1 MYDIKT
7 QKIKTFHEKV
17 GKIFEISWKK
27 LLILIF
33 ILFFFTRNN
42 TMTNITIQN
51 TNLNLKLVKFNDE
64 EQQAVNARDL
74 HKFLGSKQDFSTWIK
89 ARIQKYGFIENEDFI
104 VDKENTQ
111 IHDKINSPKRATAT
125 DGGFEK
131 ATAKPLVKSAPQ
143 IYGTMDRAIPMG
155 FSKIDYYISLDMA
168 KELAMIEN
176 NKKGR
181 EVRKYFIQCEKLL
194 KQKIAEEQQ
203 TQLIKQSKKLLALE
217 NKLQDAQIKACQFDA
232 LVAQSGFLNFR
243 KVAKELELNERSLK
257 SWLIQN
263 DWISLRGSQKKMS
276 PKSWT
281 IRKKYMVFKH
291 QLTESGDISTYPMAL
306 FSYKGIKEIQR
317 RLMTLGLHAQRGLF

>member
-17 GKIFEISWKK
+17 EKIFEISWKTLNFNFYFIFLQGKTMQNIIK
-27 LLILIF
+27 LADISNFENLMSSREIANLTGKNHQHIMRD
-33 ILFFFTRNN
+33 IRRMLEDLGDESHCPNLDSENCEGEGWKKTTYLNTRNQKQPEILLN
-42 TMTNITIQN
+42 FELTMTLISGYNVVLRNRIIKRWQELELQQQQIQ
-51 TNLNLKLVKFNDE
+51 L
-64 EQQAVNARDL
+64 A
-74 HKFLGSKQDFSTWIK
+74 KQ
-89 ARIQKYGFIENEDFI
+89 
-104 VDKENTQ
+104 
-111 IHDKINSPKRATAT
+111 
-125 DGGFEK
+125 
-131 ATAKPLVKSAPQ
+131 
-143 IYGTMDRAIPMG
+143 
-155 FSKIDYYISLDMA
+155 
-168 KELAMIEN
+168 
-176 NKKGR
+176 NK
-181 EVRKYFIQCEKLL
+181 Q
-194 KQKIAEEQQ
+194 
-203 TQLIKQSKKLLALE
+203 LLALE

-276 PKSWT
+276 PKAWT

-291 QLTESGDISTYPMAL
+291 QLTESCDISTYPMAL

>member
-17 GKIFEISWKK
+17 EKIFEISWKK

-33 ILFFFTRNN
+33 ILFFLQGKTMQQNIIKLADISNFENLMSSREIAQICEKEHRNIIRDIRRMLEDLGDYEDCSN
-42 TMTNITIQN
+42 LSSPQNSEKGWKFSTYINSQNKQQPEYLLNFELTMTLISGYNVVLRNRIIKRWQELELQQQQIQLTKQN
-51 TNLNLKLVKFNDE
+51 NQILV
-64 EQQAVNARDL
+64 
-74 HKFLGSKQDFSTWIK
+74 
-89 ARIQKYGFIENEDFI
+89 
-104 VDKENTQ
+104 
-111 IHDKINSPKRATAT
+111 
-125 DGGFEK
+125 
-131 ATAKPLVKSAPQ
+131 
-143 IYGTMDRAIPMG
+143 
-155 FSKIDYYISLDMA
+155 
-168 KELAMIEN
+168 
-176 NKKGR
+176 
-181 EVRKYFIQCEKLL
+181 
-194 KQKIAEEQQ
+194 
-203 TQLIKQSKKLLALE
+203 LE
-217 NKLQDAQIKACQFDA
+217 NKLQDAQIKLQDAQIKACQFDA

>member
-1 MYDIKT
+1 MKNIIKLTDISNFENLMSSREIANLTGK
-7 QKIKTFHEKV
+7 QHAHICRDIRRMLEDLEPEKDGSKSGCISDEAPAV
-17 GKIFEISWKK
+17 QGFKESVYLDAYGREKPEFLLNFE
-27 LLILIF
+27 L
-33 ILFFFTRNN
+33 
-42 TMTNITIQN
+42 TMTLISGYNVVLRNRIIKRWQELELQQQQIQ
-51 TNLNLKLVKFNDE
+51 
-64 EQQAVNARDL
+64 
-74 HKFLGSKQDFSTWIK
+74 
-89 ARIQKYGFIENEDFI
+89 
-104 VDKENTQ
+104 
-111 IHDKINSPKRATAT
+111 
-125 DGGFEK
+125 
-131 ATAKPLVKSAPQ
+131 
-143 IYGTMDRAIPMG
+143 
-155 FSKIDYYISLDMA
+155 
-168 KELAMIEN
+168 LA
-176 NKKGR
+176 
-181 EVRKYFIQCEKLL
+181 
-194 KQKIAEEQQ
+194 
-203 TQLIKQSKKLLALE
+203 KQSKQIVALE

>member
-1 MYDIKT
+1 MK
-7 QKIKTFHEKV
+7 
-17 GKIFEISWKK
+17 
-27 LLILIF
+27 
-33 ILFFFTRNN
+33 
-42 TMTNITIQN
+42 NITIQN

-74 HKFLGSKQDFSTWIK
+74 HKFLESKREFSTWIK

-104 VDKENTQ
+104 L
-111 IHDKINSPKRATAT
+111 
-125 DGGFEK
+125 EK
-131 ATAKPLVKSAPQ
+131 
-143 IYGTMDRAIPMG
+143 G
-155 FSKIDYYISLDMA
+155 FSQNYEKPQPNRDEVVFDNFVKNLGGRPTLDYFISLNMA

-203 TQLIKQSKKLLALE
+203 TQLAKQSKQLLALE
-217 NKLQDAQIKACQFDA
+217 NKLQDAQIKACQFDE
-232 LVAQSGFLNFR
+232 LVAQAGFLNFR

-317 RLMTLGLHAQRGLF
+317 RLMTLGLQQSQRGLF

>member
-1 MYDIKT
+1 MQNIIKLTDISNFENLMSSREIAKLCEKRHDHIIRDIRRMLEDLGDESHSPNLGSENSSEKGWIKT
-7 QKIKTFHEKV
+7 TYKNSRNQEQPEFLLN
-17 GKIFEISWKK
+17 FE
-27 LLILIF
+27 L
-33 ILFFFTRNN
+33 
-42 TMTNITIQN
+42 TMTLISGYNVVLRNRVIKRWQELELQQQQIQ
-51 TNLNLKLVKFNDE
+51 L
-64 EQQAVNARDL
+64 A
-74 HKFLGSKQDFSTWIK
+74 KQ
-89 ARIQKYGFIENEDFI
+89 N
-104 VDKENTQ
+104 NQ
-111 IHDKINSPKRATAT
+111 I
-125 DGGFEK
+125 
-131 ATAKPLVKSAPQ
+131 
-143 IYGTMDRAIPMG
+143 
-155 FSKIDYYISLDMA
+155 
-168 KELAMIEN
+168 
-176 NKKGR
+176 
-181 EVRKYFIQCEKLL
+181 
-194 KQKIAEEQQ
+194 
-203 TQLIKQSKKLLALE
+203 LALE

>member
-1 MYDIKT
+1 MQNIIKLADISNFENLMSSREIADLT
-7 QKIKTFHEKV
+7 EKNHKEV
-17 GKIFEISWKK
+17 LRDIRRMLEDLGDLEDSANLRSPQNSEKGWKLSTYTTSQNKQQPEYLLNFE
-27 LLILIF
+27 L
-33 ILFFFTRNN
+33 
-42 TMTNITIQN
+42 TMTLISGYNVILRNRIIKRWQELELQQQQIQLAKQN
-51 TNLNLKLVKFNDE
+51 KQLLV
-64 EQQAVNARDL
+64 
-74 HKFLGSKQDFSTWIK
+74 
-89 ARIQKYGFIENEDFI
+89 
-104 VDKENTQ
+104 
-111 IHDKINSPKRATAT
+111 
-125 DGGFEK
+125 
-131 ATAKPLVKSAPQ
+131 
-143 IYGTMDRAIPMG
+143 
-155 FSKIDYYISLDMA
+155 
-168 KELAMIEN
+168 
-176 NKKGR
+176 
-181 EVRKYFIQCEKLL
+181 
-194 KQKIAEEQQ
+194 
-203 TQLIKQSKKLLALE
+203 LE

>member
-1 MYDIKT
+1 
-7 QKIKTFHEKV
+7 
-17 GKIFEISWKK
+17 
-27 LLILIF
+27 
-33 ILFFFTRNN
+33 
-42 TMTNITIQN
+42 MTNITIQN

-74 HKFLGSKQDFSTWIK
+74 HVFLARQQKFSTWIIS
-89 ARIQKYGFIENEDFI
+89 RIQKYGFVENEDFI
-104 VDKENTQ
+104 VDNEDAQ

-131 ATAKPLVKSAPQ
+131 ATAKNFVKSATQ
-143 IYGTMDRAIPMG
+143 I
-155 FSKIDYYISLDMA
+155 IDYYISLDMA

-203 TQLIKQSKKLLALE
+203 TQLIKQSKQLLALE

-276 PKSWT
+276 PKAWT

>member
-17 GKIFEISWKK
+17 EKFFEISWKK

-33 ILFFFTRNN
+33 ILFFYKEKTMQNIIKLADISNFENLMSSREIANLTEKNHKEVLRDIRRMLEDLGEVEDSANLRSPQN
-42 TMTNITIQN
+42 SEKGWKLSTYTTSQNKQQPEYLLNFDLTMTLIAGYNVVLRNRIIKRWQELELQQQQIQLAKQN
-51 TNLNLKLVKFNDE
+51 NQILMLENKL
-64 EQQAVNARDL
+64 
-74 HKFLGSKQDFSTWIK
+74 QD
-89 ARIQKYGFIENEDFI
+89 AQ
-104 VDKENTQ
+104 
-111 IHDKINSPKRATAT
+111 
-125 DGGFEK
+125 
-131 ATAKPLVKSAPQ
+131 
-143 IYGTMDRAIPMG
+143 
-155 FSKIDYYISLDMA
+155 
-168 KELAMIEN
+168 
-176 NKKGR
+176 
-181 EVRKYFIQCEKLL
+181 
-194 KQKIAEEQQ
+194 
-203 TQLIKQSKKLLALE
+203 

-317 RLMTLGLHAQRGLF
+317 RLMTLGLQAQRGLF

>member
-17 GKIFEISWKK
+17 EKIFEISWKTLNFNFYFIFLQGKTMKNIIK
-27 LLILIF
+27 LTDISNFENLMSSREIANLTEKNHKEVLRDIRRMLEDLGDLEDSANLRSPQNSEKGWELSTYTTSQNKQQPEYLLNF
-33 ILFFFTRNN
+33 DL
-42 TMTNITIQN
+42 TMTLIAGYNVVLRNRIIKRWRELELQQQQIQL
-51 TNLNLKLVKFNDE
+51 T
-64 EQQAVNARDL
+64 
-74 HKFLGSKQDFSTWIK
+74 
-89 ARIQKYGFIENEDFI
+89 
-104 VDKENTQ
+104 
-111 IHDKINSPKRATAT
+111 
-125 DGGFEK
+125 
-131 ATAKPLVKSAPQ
+131 
-143 IYGTMDRAIPMG
+143 
-155 FSKIDYYISLDMA
+155 
-168 KELAMIEN
+168 
-176 NKKGR
+176 
-181 EVRKYFIQCEKLL
+181 
-194 KQKIAEEQQ
+194 
-203 TQLIKQSKKLLALE
+203 KQSKQLLALE

-276 PKSWT
+276 PKAWT

>member
-1 MYDIKT
+1 LYDIKT

-17 GKIFEISWKK
+17 EKIFEISWNS
-27 LLILIF
+27 LNFYF
-33 ILFFFTRNN
+33 ILFFYKEKTMQNIIKLADISNFENLMSSREIADLTGKNHQHIMRDIRRMLEDLGDESHCPNLDSENCEGEGWKKTTYLNTRNQKQPEILLN
-42 TMTNITIQN
+42 FELTMTLISGYNVVLRNRIIKRWQELELQQQQIQ
-51 TNLNLKLVKFNDE
+51 
-64 EQQAVNARDL
+64 
-74 HKFLGSKQDFSTWIK
+74 
-89 ARIQKYGFIENEDFI
+89 
-104 VDKENTQ
+104 
-111 IHDKINSPKRATAT
+111 
-125 DGGFEK
+125 
-131 ATAKPLVKSAPQ
+131 
-143 IYGTMDRAIPMG
+143 
-155 FSKIDYYISLDMA
+155 
-168 KELAMIEN
+168 LA
-176 NKKGR
+176 
-181 EVRKYFIQCEKLL
+181 
-194 KQKIAEEQQ
+194 
-203 TQLIKQSKKLLALE
+203 KQSKQLLALE

-232 LVAQSGFLNFR
+232 LVAQSGVLNFR

>member
-17 GKIFEISWKK
+17 ENFFEISWKT
-27 LLILIF
+27 LNFNFYF
-33 ILFFFTRNN
+33 ILFFYKEKTMQNIIKLADISNFENLMSSREIANLTGKNHQHIMRDIRRMLEDLGDGSHCPNLDSENCEGEGWKKTTYLNTRNQKQPEILLN
-42 TMTNITIQN
+42 FELTMTLISGYNVVLRNRIIKRWQELELQQQQIQLAKQN
-51 TNLNLKLVKFNDE
+51 KQLLV
-64 EQQAVNARDL
+64 
-74 HKFLGSKQDFSTWIK
+74 
-89 ARIQKYGFIENEDFI
+89 
-104 VDKENTQ
+104 
-111 IHDKINSPKRATAT
+111 
-125 DGGFEK
+125 
-131 ATAKPLVKSAPQ
+131 
-143 IYGTMDRAIPMG
+143 
-155 FSKIDYYISLDMA
+155 
-168 KELAMIEN
+168 
-176 NKKGR
+176 
-181 EVRKYFIQCEKLL
+181 
-194 KQKIAEEQQ
+194 
-203 TQLIKQSKKLLALE
+203 LE
-217 NKLQDAQIKACQFDA
+217 NKLQDAQIKLQDAQIKACQFDA

>member
-17 GKIFEISWKK
+17 EKIFEISWNS
-27 LLILIF
+27 LNFYF
-33 ILFFFTRNN
+33 ILFYFFIREKTMQNIIKLADISNFENLMSSREIANLTEKN
-42 TMTNITIQN
+42 HQHIMRDIRRMLEDLGAEIGASKFGRTSPKAPAVQGFKESVYLDVQGKERPEILLNFELTMTLISGYNVILRNRIIKRWQELELQQQQIQ
-51 TNLNLKLVKFNDE
+51 L
-64 EQQAVNARDL
+64 A
-74 HKFLGSKQDFSTWIK
+74 KQ
-89 ARIQKYGFIENEDFI
+89 
-104 VDKENTQ
+104 
-111 IHDKINSPKRATAT
+111 
-125 DGGFEK
+125 
-131 ATAKPLVKSAPQ
+131 
-143 IYGTMDRAIPMG
+143 
-155 FSKIDYYISLDMA
+155 
-168 KELAMIEN
+168 
-176 NKKGR
+176 NK
-181 EVRKYFIQCEKLL
+181 Q
-194 KQKIAEEQQ
+194 
-203 TQLIKQSKKLLALE
+203 LLALE

>member
-1 MYDIKT
+1 M
-7 QKIKTFHEKV
+7 
-17 GKIFEISWKK
+17 
-27 LLILIF
+27 
-33 ILFFFTRNN
+33 
-42 TMTNITIQN
+42 
-51 TNLNLKLVKFNDE
+51 
-64 EQQAVNARDL
+64 
-74 HKFLGSKQDFSTWIK
+74 HKFLESKQDFSTWIK
-89 ARIQKYGFIENEDFI
+89 ARIRKYGFIENEDFI
-104 VDKENTQ
+104 VDKENAQ

-131 ATAKPLVKSAPQ
+131 TTAKAVVKSAPQ

-203 TQLIKQSKKLLALE
+203 TQLTKQSKQLLALE

-276 PKSWT
+276 PKAWT

-317 RLMTLGLHAQRGLF
+317 RLMTLGLQQAQRGLF

>member
-1 MYDIKT
+1 
-7 QKIKTFHEKV
+7 
-17 GKIFEISWKK
+17 
-27 LLILIF
+27 
-33 ILFFFTRNN
+33 
-42 TMTNITIQN
+42 MTNITIQN
-51 TNLNLKLVKFNDE
+51 TNLNLKLVKLNDE

-104 VDKENTQ
+104 VDKENAQ

-131 ATAKPLVKSAPQ
+131 ATAKTLVKSAPQ

-203 TQLIKQSKKLLALE
+203 TQLAKQSKQLLVLE

>member
-1 MYDIKT
+1 M
-7 QKIKTFHEKV
+7 Q
-17 GKIFEISWKK
+17 
-27 LLILIF
+27 
-33 ILFFFTRNN
+33 
-42 TMTNITIQN
+42 NITIQN
-51 TNLNLKLVKFNDE
+51 TNLNLKLVKLNDE

-104 VDKENTQ
+104 VDKENAQ

-203 TQLIKQSKKLLALE
+203 TQLIKQSKQLLALE

-317 RLMTLGLHAQRGLF
+317 RLMTLGLHAHSGLFEYSIRK

>member
-1 MYDIKT
+1 
-7 QKIKTFHEKV
+7 
-17 GKIFEISWKK
+17 
-27 LLILIF
+27 
-33 ILFFFTRNN
+33 
-42 TMTNITIQN
+42 MTNIIIQN

-64 EQQAVNARDL
+64 KQQAVNARDL
-74 HKFLGSKQDFSTWIK
+74 HKFLESKQDFSTWIK
-89 ARIQKYGFIENEDFI
+89 GRIQKYGFIENEDFI
-104 VDKENTQ
+104 VDKENAQ
-111 IHDKINSPKRATAT
+111 IHNKINSPKRATAT
-125 DGGFEK
+125 DGDFEK
-131 ATAKPLVKSAPQ
+131 TTAETLVKSVPQ

-203 TQLIKQSKKLLALE
+203 IQFAKQSNQILALE
-217 NKLQDAQIKACQFDA
+217 NKLQDAQIKARQFDE
-232 LVAQSGFLNFR
+232 LVAQAGFLNFR
-243 KVAKELELNERSLK
+243 KVAKELELNERHLK

-317 RLMTLGLHAQRGLF
+317 RLMTLGLQQAQRGLF

>member
-1 MYDIKT
+1 
-7 QKIKTFHEKV
+7 
-17 GKIFEISWKK
+17 
-27 LLILIF
+27 
-33 ILFFFTRNN
+33 
-42 TMTNITIQN
+42 MTNIIIQN

-74 HKFLGSKQDFSTWIK
+74 HKFLESKQDFSTWIK
-89 ARIQKYGFIENEDFI
+89 ARIRKYGFIENEDFI
-104 VDKENTQ
+104 VDKENAQ

-131 ATAKPLVKSAPQ
+131 TTAKTLVKSAPQ

-203 TQLIKQSKKLLALE
+203 IQLAKQNNQILALE
-217 NKLQDAQIKACQFDA
+217 NKLQDAQIKARQFDE
-232 LVAQSGFLNFR
+232 LVAQAGFLNFR